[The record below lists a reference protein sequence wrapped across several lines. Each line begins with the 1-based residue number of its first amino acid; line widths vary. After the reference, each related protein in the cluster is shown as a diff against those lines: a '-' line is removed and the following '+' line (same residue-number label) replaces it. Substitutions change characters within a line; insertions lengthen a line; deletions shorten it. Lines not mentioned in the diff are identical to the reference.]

1 MRSQGW
7 EVKKTPIS
15 CDQGFDLI
23 ASGDELKLCIQCK
36 DHKKAIGNKAE
47 QKIYAGKKYWLGT
60 HAILIS
66 KSGYTN
72 SAQKLALSNN
82 VLLIN

>member
-47 QKIYAGKKYWLGT
+47 QKIYTGKKYWLGP

-72 SAQKLALSNN
+72 SA
-82 VLLIN
+82 